1 MDCARALGDRSACV
15 NLHRHAQPR
24 SLLPVIRRGRRE
36 ANHVRYSATVR
47 HERRILCV
55 FPAYS
60 PSFGTFSHAYPLM
73 DRVRAFMPPQGLLV
87 IAAYLP
93 ERWQVRF
100 VDENLSPAQ
109 AADFAWADVV
119 LVTGMHIQATQIRAI
134 AARARAAGKV
144 TVLGGPSASA
154 MPESYPEFDY
164 LHIGEIG
171 CATDRLIEH
180 LDASTARPERQVRL
194 TTQTRLPLAD
204 FPQPA
209 YHLIPLDRYFIGSVQ
224 FSSGCPYTC
233 EFCDIP
239 GLYGRVPRMKTPEQ
253 VMAELDAM
261 LAQARPPAVYFVDD
275 NFIGNRKAT
284 ATLLPHLI
292 AWQKRNGYPLRF
304 ACEATLNLAKEP
316 EILALMREAHF
327 ITVFVGIET
336 PEIATLERMSKK
348 QNTRVPL
355 LDAVAT
361 LNAYGIEVVSGIIQ
375 GLDGETAD
383 SGRKLL
389 EFVERSRI
397 PMLTIN
403 LLQALPGTP
412 LWARLEREGRIDLDP
427 ALESNVRFARPY
439 AEVVATWKHC
449 IAETYKPERLFQRF
463 IHQIN
468 ATYPNRIRTP
478 ASRQITA
485 RNVRR
490 GLILAVNLAVRLGV
504 LADYRRVF
512 WRAVWH
518 ALRHGQIE
526 SAFNMGLVA
535 HHLITFT
542 REAVRG
548 EQKASFY
555 QAQARDEPDE
565 PAAEAPVVF
574 SEAATSQS

>member
-1 MDCARALGDRSACV
+1 M
-15 NLHRHAQPR
+15 
-24 SLLPVIRRGRRE
+24 
-36 ANHVRYSATVR
+36 RYSAAVR

-93 ERWQVRF
+93 ERWQIRF
-100 VDENLSPAQ
+100 VDENLSPAR

-180 LDASTARPERQVRL
+180 LDASIAAPAGQVRL
-194 TTQTRLPLAD
+194 TTQTRLPLAA

-239 GLYGRVPRMKTPEQ
+239 GLYGRVPRMKTPQQ

-261 LAQARPPAVYFVDD
+261 LVQARPPAVYFVDD

-292 AWQKRNGYPLRF
+292 AWQKCNGYPLRF

-316 EILALMREAHF
+316 EILAMMREAHF

-348 QNTRVPL
+348 QNTRVPI

-361 LNAYGIEVVSGIIQ
+361 LNSYGIEVVSGIIQ

-412 LWARLEREGRIDLDP
+412 LWARLAREDRIDLDP

-449 IAETYKPERLFQRF
+449 IAETYRPERLFERF

-468 ATYPNRIRTP
+468 ATYPNRIHIP
-478 ASRQITA
+478 ASSQLSA
-485 RNVRR
+485 RNLRR
-490 GLILAVNLAVRLGV
+490 GFILALNLAVRLGV

-535 HHLITFT
+535 HHLITFA

-565 PAAEAPVVF
+565 PAADAPVVF

>member
-1 MDCARALGDRSACV
+1 M
-15 NLHRHAQPR
+15 
-24 SLLPVIRRGRRE
+24 
-36 ANHVRYSATVR
+36 RYPAAIR

-73 DRVRAFMPPQGLLV
+73 DRVSAFMPPQGLLV

-100 VDENLSPAQ
+100 VDENLGPAR
-109 AADFAWADVV
+109 AADFAWADAV
-119 LVTGMHIQATQIRAI
+119 LVTGMHIQAAQIRAI
-134 AARARAAGKV
+134 GARARAAGKV
-144 TVLGGPSASA
+144 TVLGGPSVSA

-171 CATDRLIEH
+171 CATDRLIER
-180 LDASTARPERQVRL
+180 LDASIAPPAAQVRL
-194 TTQTRLPLAD
+194 TTETRLPLTA

-224 FSSGCPYTC
+224 FSSGCPFTC

-253 VMAELDAM
+253 VTAELDAM

-275 NFIGNRKAT
+275 NFIANRKAT
-284 ATLLPHLI
+284 RELLPHLV

-316 EILALMREAHF
+316 ELLAMMRDAHF
-327 ITVFVGIET
+327 ITVFAGIET
-336 PEIATLERMSKK
+336 PEIEMLDRMGKK
-348 QNTRVPL
+348 QNVRVPI
-355 LDAVAT
+355 LDAVET
-361 LNAYGIEVVSGIIQ
+361 LNSFGIEVVSGIIQ

-383 SGRKLL
+383 SGRRLL
-389 EFVERSRI
+389 EFVEHSRI

-412 LWARLEREGRIDLDP
+412 LWTRLERENRIDLDP
-427 ALESNVRFARPY
+427 ALESNVRFTRPY

-449 IAETYKPERLFQRF
+449 IAETYEPERLFGRF

-468 ATYPNRIRTP
+468 ATYPNRIKVP
-478 ASRQITA
+478 ARGQLTLQ
-485 RNVRR
+485 NLRR
-490 GLILAVNLAVRLGV
+490 GLTLALNLAVRVGV

-518 ALRHGQIE
+518 ALRQGQIE

-555 QAQARDEPDE
+555 QAHARDEADE
-565 PAAEAPVVF
+565 ETPVVF